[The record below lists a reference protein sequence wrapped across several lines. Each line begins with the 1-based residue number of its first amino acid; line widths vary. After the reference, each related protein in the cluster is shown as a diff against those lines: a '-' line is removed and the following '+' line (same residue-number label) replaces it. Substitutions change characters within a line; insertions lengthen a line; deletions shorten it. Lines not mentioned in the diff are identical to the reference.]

1 MITPKLMLMTL
12 GGSPEPL
19 TKSIQAHKPEKIIFL
34 ASHDSVPLSG
44 EIFRSIGCKPSSE
57 FEITEDPN
65 LLFECYKSARRC
77 IDRINKAGVPFN
89 EVVVDYT
96 GGTKVMTA
104 ALILAT
110 AGQKYRFNYVGGG
123 RRNKEGVGT
132 VISGHEKMF
141 AEMSPWAIFAEEE
154 RRQIVTLFNRRRFSA
169 VVEIIDS
176 AGQRELPVQI
186 RNYFRFIRPLAEGFL
201 KWDQFEHKKA
211 LQSLHKGCSLLSD
224 YLNTYFDTTLKIFL
238 KNVQE
243 RRLFLEKIITQTE
256 SLKKSHTV
264 LIVDILNNAR
274 RKIDDKRYDDA
285 AARIY
290 RALELY
296 GQIAFQKT
304 AGCSNDKV
312 KPEILPESIKGEF
325 IRKYR
330 DPYRQLLKLPLA
342 ATFEFLKASGN
353 SAGLRYF
360 DRKKEIKNI
369 QSNRNASILAHGI
382 KPVSAKAVNSIFKTV
397 SDFVQITDFF
407 DFPELP

>member
-1 MITPKLMLMTL
+1 MTKPKLMLMTL

-19 TKSIQAHKPEKIIFL
+19 AKSIQAHKPEKIIFL
-34 ASHDSVPLSG
+34 ASHDSVSLSG
-44 EIFRSIGCKPSSE
+44 EIFRSVGYKPSSE

-77 IDRINKAGVPFN
+77 IDRVNKTGISSD
-89 EVVVDYT
+89 EVLADYT

-154 RRQIVTLFNRRRFSA
+154 RRQVVTLFNRRRFSA

-186 RNYFRFIRPLAEGFL
+186 REYFCFIRPLAEGFL
-201 KWDQFEHKKA
+201 KWDQFEHKPA
-211 LQSLHKGCSLLSD
+211 LRFLDRGCILLSD
-224 YLNTYFDTTLKIFL
+224 YLRKYSGTSLENFL
-238 KNVQE
+238 KDVQE

-407 DFPELP
+407 NFPELP

>member
-1 MITPKLMLMTL
+1 MTNPKLMLMTL

-19 TKSIQAHKPEKIIFL
+19 AKSIQAHKPEKIIFL

-44 EIFRSIGCKPSSE
+44 EIFKSVGYKPSSE

-65 LLFECYKSARRC
+65 LLFESYKSARRC
-77 IDRINKAGVPFN
+77 IDRVNKAGVSSN

-132 VISGHEKMF
+132 VISGYEKMF

-154 RRQIVTLFNRRRFSA
+154 RRQVVTLFNRRRFSA

-176 AGQRELPVQI
+176 ARQRELPLQI
-186 RNYFRFIRPLAEGFL
+186 RDYFQFVEPLSVGFL
-201 KWDQFEHKKA
+201 NWDQFNHKAA
-211 LQSLHKGCSLLSD
+211 LRHLDSGFTKLMDFLQIYPDTHLEFFATQIQNCRT
-224 YLNTYFDTTLKIFL
+224 YL
-238 KNVQE
+238 E
-243 RRLFLEKIITQTE
+243 RVVELTNGPSKYHE
-256 SLKKSHTV
+256 V
-264 LIVDILNNAR
+264 LIVDLLNNAR
-274 RKIDDKRYDDA
+274 RKIADKRHDDA

-296 GQIAFQKT
+296 GQIAFQKIT
-304 AGCSNDKV
+304 GCPNDKV

-325 IRKYR
+325 VRKYC
-330 DPYRQLLKLPLA
+330 DPYKQLLKLPLA
-342 ATFEFLKASGN
+342 ATFEFLKAKGHK
-353 SAGLRYF
+353 AGIRF
-360 DRKKEIKNI
+360 FERKKEIKKI
-369 QSNRNASILAHGI
+369 LSNRNASILAHGI
-382 KPVSAKAVNSIFKTV
+382 ESVSEKAIKSIFQTV
-397 SDFVQITDFF
+397 SDFIQITDFIN
-407 DFPELP
+407 FPELP